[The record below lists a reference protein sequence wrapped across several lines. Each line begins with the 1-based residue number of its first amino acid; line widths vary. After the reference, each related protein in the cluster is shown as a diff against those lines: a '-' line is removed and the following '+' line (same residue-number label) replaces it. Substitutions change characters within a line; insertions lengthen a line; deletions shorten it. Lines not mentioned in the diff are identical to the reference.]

1 MADQE
6 RRVRVVGGGPA
17 GLFAARLLKRA
28 WPGWEVRL
36 HERLPAEQTFG
47 FGVGLSGRTLS
58 AVEQADPEVAAD
70 LVEAAWQ
77 FSTAEF
83 RLPQGTAA
91 IPGFHSGV
99 AIGRATLL
107 RILARRAEQAGVKLE
122 PGSAPPWP
130 DARPGAGADAD
141 ADLVIAADGVG
152 STLRQELASQ
162 FGPDVTEA
170 RGNFFWCGSEVPL
183 PGTVFTPVRTKHGVF
198 TMHAYPYERH
208 RSTFVID
215 ASDATLH
222 AAGLA
227 DPVFAADSD
236 SDERSLAYLS
246 DAFAGLL
253 GGRPFVGNRSR
264 WTHFRTVRCARWS
277 AGPVVLLGDAAATA
291 HPTIGSG
298 TKLALES
305 AIALVAALQADHDIE
320 PALHAF
326 EQARRP
332 EVERLQ
338 ALAGRS
344 QLWWDSFEHRL
355 ALSPARMAAGFLSR
369 AGAVSLDDLA
379 RTGPDLAVAAV
390 ADWAGVPIHDVPATR
405 LSDWVLSRPLP
416 GTSFTTRLTKPTG
429 PSLTVGTGDAWGP
442 AGDRI
447 LAAAPGPGQVVRLV
461 GGPAPEQVR
470 DRLAVAERLRAE
482 GRIVQVAGPPAS
494 RPDLAD
500 GLLAGRTDLVC
511 LEPPDA

>member
-47 FGVGLSGRTLS
+47 FGVGLSGRTLT
-58 AVEQADPEVAAD
+58 AVQAADPEVAAD
-70 LVEAAWQ
+70 LVAAAWR

-99 AIGRATLL
+99 AIGRATML
-107 RILARRAEQAGVKLE
+107 RILGRRAEDAGVKLE
-122 PGSAPPWP
+122 PGAAPPWP
-130 DARPGAGADAD
+130 EAGAD

-152 STLRQELASQ
+152 STLRQELAGR

-170 RGNFFWCGSEVPL
+170 RSNFFWCGSDVPL
-183 PGTVFTPVRTKHGVF
+183 PGTVFMPVRTEHGVF

-215 ASDATLH
+215 ASDAALR

-227 DPVFAADSD
+227 GPVFAADSD

-246 DAFAGLL
+246 AAFAGLL

-305 AIALVAALQADHDIE
+305 AIALVAALRGGDGIE
-320 PALHAF
+320 PALAAF
-326 EQARRP
+326 EQTRRP

-390 ADWAGVPIHDVPATR
+390 ADWAGVPPGDVPTSQ
-405 LSDWVLSRPLP
+405 LSHWVLSQPLP
-416 GTSFTTRLTKPTG
+416 GTGFTSRLTGPAE
-429 PSLTVGTGDAWGP
+429 PSLTVATGDAWGP
-442 AGDRI
+442 AGDRV
-447 LAAAPGPGQVVRLV
+447 LAAAPGSGQVVRLT
-461 GGPAPEQVR
+461 GGPAPDQVR

-482 GRIVQVAGPPAS
+482 GRIVQVAGPPS
-494 RPDLAD
+494 SLPDLAD
-500 GLLAGRTDLVC
+500 GLVAGRTDLVC
-511 LEPPDA
+511 LEPPE

>member
-28 WPGWEVRL
+28 WPNWEVRL
-36 HERLPAEQTFG
+36 HERLPAERTFG
-47 FGVGLSGRTLS
+47 FGVGLSGRTLT
-58 AVEQADPEVAAD
+58 AVQAADPEVAAD
-70 LVEAAWQ
+70 LVQAAWR

-83 RLPQGTAA
+83 RLPQGSAA

-107 RILARRAEQAGVKLE
+107 RILGRRAEDAGVKLE
-122 PGSAPPWP
+122 PGAAPPWP
-130 DARPGAGADAD
+130 EAGAG

-152 STLRQELASQ
+152 STLRQELASR

-170 RGNFFWCGSEVPL
+170 RGNFFWCGSDVPL
-183 PGTVFTPVRTKHGVF
+183 PGTVFMPVRTVHGVF
-198 TMHAYPYERH
+198 TMHAYPYERD

-215 ASDATLH
+215 ASDATLR

-227 DPVFAADSD
+227 DPVFAADGD

-246 DAFAGLL
+246 QAFAGLL

-305 AIALVAALQADHDIE
+305 AIALVAALQAGDGIE
-320 PALHAF
+320 PALRAF

-338 ALAGRS
+338 ELAGRS
-344 QLWWDSFEHRL
+344 QLWWDSFERRL

-369 AGAVSLDDLA
+369 AGAVSLDELA
-379 RTGPDLAVAAV
+379 RTGPDLAAVAV
-390 ADWAGVPIHDVPATR
+390 ADWAGVRAGDVPASR
-405 LSDWVLSRPLP
+405 LSDWVLSQPLP
-416 GTSFTTRLTKPTG
+416 GTRFTSRLTG
-429 PSLTVGTGDAWGP
+429 PAGPALTVDTGDAWGP

-482 GRIVQVAGPPAS
+482 GRIVQVAGPPSS

-500 GLLAGRTDLVC
+500 GLVAGRTDLVC
-511 LEPPDA
+511 LEPSDD